1 MDSIPVVAFQD
12 KNIGKV
18 VGSYKIVQ
26 YISSG
31 KAGMVYKAVKDGE
44 YYAAK
49 IIPIASIKTEKQMIL
64 LNNELKA
71 STGIKHP
78 NIINMK
84 EYFQSETNYY
94 FIFELCDGL
103 DLTSFITSP
112 EYKPFDEQNSIAI
125 LKQICNGY
133 NFIHKN
139 GILHRDIK
147 LDNIFRKTE
156 GSSTILKIGDFGF
169 SKIIDS
175 SSIDNFMN
183 LSYLGTPYYT
193 APEILRKEPYKY
205 KCDIFAIGVTFFGVL
220 TGLFA
225 FPEKNP
231 VLFNNLVRTGDIN
244 FWNPVPL
251 SDYTIDFIVKCL
263 KYNPDERMS
272 NEEMM
277 GHPLI
282 ILDYESISKRM
293 NFTLNLKVNINEK
306 V

>member
-1 MDSIPVVAFQD
+1 
-12 KNIGKV
+12 
-18 VGSYKIVQ
+18 
-26 YISSG
+26 
-31 KAGMVYKAVKDGE
+31 
-44 YYAAK
+44 
-49 IIPIASIKTEKQMIL
+49 
-64 LNNELKA
+64 
-71 STGIKHP
+71 
-78 NIINMK
+78 
-84 EYFQSETNYY
+84 
-94 FIFELCDGL
+94 
-103 DLTSFITSP
+103 
-112 EYKPFDEQNSIAI
+112 
-125 LKQICNGY
+125 
-133 NFIHKN
+133 
-139 GILHRDIK
+139 
-147 LDNIFRKTE
+147 
-156 GSSTILKIGDFGF
+156 
-169 SKIIDS
+169 
-175 SSIDNFMN
+175 MN